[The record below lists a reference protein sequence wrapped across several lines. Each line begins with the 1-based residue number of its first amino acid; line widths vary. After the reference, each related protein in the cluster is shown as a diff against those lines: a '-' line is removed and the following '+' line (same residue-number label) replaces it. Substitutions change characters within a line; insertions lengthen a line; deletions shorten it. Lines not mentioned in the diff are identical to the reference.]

1 MPLLPIQK
9 AKNQKLL
16 LLNGHEI
23 FLKREDLL
31 HPFVSGNK
39 FRKLKYNLIQAKFEN
54 HDKLLTFGGPFSNH
68 LVATAAAGRIEGFKI
83 IGVIRGEVNSQNP
96 TLQFCKDNG
105 MTILPV
111 SRSVYSQKDNKL
123 FFESL
128 KQKFGKFYTIP
139 EGGTNRIGIRGCKEI
154 LTPKDKYFDVICC
167 SIGTGGTISGLI
179 ESSKCYQTIF
189 GFAAL
194 NNRKLKNEIK
204 KYTKKNNWEINH
216 DYVFGGFA
224 KVSLELIKFINDF
237 KKIYNISLDPIYTGK
252 LLFGIFDMIKK
263 KRWNFGKRILVIHT
277 GGLQGIIGMNQK
289 LKKREWPIIEI

>member
-96 TLQFCKDNG
+96 TLQFN
-105 MTILPV
+105 
-111 SRSVYSQKDNKL
+111 
-123 FFESL
+123 
-128 KQKFGKFYTIP
+128 
-139 EGGTNRIGIRGCKEI
+139 
-154 LTPKDKYFDVICC
+154 
-167 SIGTGGTISGLI
+167 
-179 ESSKCYQTIF
+179 
-189 GFAAL
+189 
-194 NNRKLKNEIK
+194 
-204 KYTKKNNWEINH
+204 
-216 DYVFGGFA
+216 
-224 KVSLELIKFINDF
+224 
-237 KKIYNISLDPIYTGK
+237 
-252 LLFGIFDMIKK
+252 LL
-263 KRWNFGKRILVIHT
+263 
-277 GGLQGIIGMNQK
+277 
-289 LKKREWPIIEI
+289 